1 MTAHDAPNRGAV
13 FAFEEFRQIVL
24 HKYSV
29 DCPTN
34 FVDWIQKKFMAVTL
48 LLGALRTEQF
58 DRFRCGGLRNIK
70 WEPENRNAGRLC
82 PMATSSYNRVKPRN
96 GGKPYDPDQNFKLT
110 ITCLCLGDHEPL
122 AVTLDQKG
130 YPKEPIAGN
139 QDCWY
144 GQFVYLTQ
152 HLVDKNDL
160 DSKLLQLY
168 NFRKKK
174 FGTANVSK
182 GVAKQALRE
191 FCNLVGV
198 KKDKSIN
205 NISKVG

>member
-1 MTAHDAPNRGAV
+1 MTLV
-13 FAFEEFRQIVL
+13 QIYA
-24 HKYSV
+24 KSV
-29 DCPTN
+29 SQYNVIIGSHVPWKPGD
-34 FVDWIQKKFMAVTL
+34 F
-48 LLGALRTEQF
+48 LRTVGQEMDFHVQ
-58 DRFRCGGLRNIK
+58 
-70 WEPENRNAGRLC
+70 
-82 PMATSSYNRVKPRN
+82 Y
-96 GGKPYDPDQNFKLT
+96 
-110 ITCLCLGDHEPL
+110 
-122 AVTLDQKG
+122 TLDQKG

-160 DSKLLQLY
+160 DSKFLQLY

-205 NISKVG
+205 NISKRIKLSKVRLRLG